1 MPIEIR
7 ELQIV
12 ATVQNTP
19 ASSTSGNDSSSAIK
33 GTDAIIATCVEQVLE
48 ILKQKNER

>member
-7 ELQIV
+7 ELQITTV
-12 ATVQNTP
+12 VEDQPTATTAPSVVS
-19 ASSTSGNDSSSAIK
+19 AGN
-33 GTDAIIATCVEQVLE
+33 TDAIVSACVEQVLE